1 MNQAISYWYL
11 SVIVIGKMGTW
22 VISLEGFKEMYA
34 YFGGGLVT
42 KSCSTLVTPWT
53 VALQA
58 PLSMGFPRQ
67 EYWSGL
73 PFHSPGDL
81 ADPRIKPLS
90 PDLQAD
96 SLPTEPPRNPCT
108 FILIDSKIKV
118 YAKAQSSKAVVP
130 NLFGTRD
137 QFHGR
142 HFFTDWDGGMASG
155 WFMHIT
161 YIVYFISVTTSAQ
174 ALDPGDWETL
184 L

>member
-1 MNQAISYWYL
+1 
-11 SVIVIGKMGTW
+11 
-22 VISLEGFKEMYA
+22 MYA

-58 PLSMGFPRQ
+58 PLSIGFPRQ

-73 PFHSPGDL
+73 PFHSPGHL

-96 SLPTEPPRNPCT
+96 SLPTEPPGNPCT
-108 FILIDSKIKV
+108 LILIYLKTEV

-142 HFFTDWDGGMASG
+142 QFFHRLGWGDGFRMIHAHYIYCTLYFCYYISSG
-155 WFMHIT
+155 IRSWRLGNP
-161 YIVYFISVTTSAQ
+161 
-174 ALDPGDWETL
+174 ALGGPYRMSRAP
-184 L
+184 